1 MPCYRNYLGIDYSG
15 AGGPQQR
22 LTGIRCF
29 RASSGQEPIELLD
42 DGAFWS
48 RASLYQ
54 HLRRWISESGP
65 LLIGVDHGFSF
76 PYAYFEA
83 HGLSSWREALDDF
96 LKHWPTDRCSVQS
109 LRSNCHDQKRQ
120 GDARWRRETEK
131 RASAKSVFH
140 FDVPG
145 SVAKSTHAGLPWLLK
160 LKMEFGS
167 RLHVWP
173 YDGLEPPAGVSVI
186 LETYP
191 ALWSG
196 SLKDSVP
203 LDLGPDQRDA
213 FVVAKRLMHADEAD
227 LLKVWFDHPASRLPP
242 QQIALEGWILGVD

>member
-1 MPCYRNYLGIDYSG
+1 
-15 AGGPQQR
+15 
-22 LTGIRCF
+22 
-29 RASSGQEPIELLD
+29 
-42 DGAFWS
+42 
-48 RASLYQ
+48 
-54 HLRRWISESGP
+54 
-65 LLIGVDHGFSF
+65 
-76 PYAYFEA
+76 
-83 HGLSSWREALDDF
+83 
-96 LKHWPTDRCSVQS
+96 
-109 LRSNCHDQKRQ
+109 
-120 GDARWRRETEK
+120 
-131 RASAKSVFH
+131 
-140 FDVPG
+140 
-145 SVAKSTHAGLPWLLK
+145 
-160 LKMEFGS
+160 MEFGS

-227 LLKVWFDHPASRLPP
+227 LLKVWFDHPVSRLPP